1 MGLEGCC
8 RLTKPPL
15 SPPQEKVRCKKSS
28 SPGKLA
34 CKVAHK
40 VSQLKPKVKSKGL
53 PAGISPF
60 RRKEPNPGGRIQKK
74 LSRPKSSKGTK
85 YQAQDPEPRQ
95 PAGFKG
101 KIGLGRGCR
110 VWHRGEVLGCGTEL
124 GVWGPSLGCMAR
136 GWGAGATPGC
146 AGSLIATPSS
156 CRRAR
161 WGHGQ

>member
-1 MGLEGCC
+1 MGLEGFC

-60 RRKEPNPGGRIQKK
+60 RRKEPNPSGRIQKK

-101 KIGLGRGCR
+101 KTGLGGGCR

-124 GVWGPSLGCMAR
+124 GVWGPSLG
-136 GWGAGATPGC
+136 
-146 AGSLIATPSS
+146 
-156 CRRAR
+156 
-161 WGHGQ
+161 